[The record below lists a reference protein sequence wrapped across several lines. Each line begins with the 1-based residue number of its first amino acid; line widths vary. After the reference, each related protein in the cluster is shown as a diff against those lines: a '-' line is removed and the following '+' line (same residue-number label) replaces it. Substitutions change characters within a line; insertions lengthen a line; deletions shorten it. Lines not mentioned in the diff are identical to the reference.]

1 VPGSAHRPP
10 ARRVPNPSEPT
21 SPARDRG
28 LGRVRPRQTPKL
40 AGLIEALVAFLVGS
54 LLSSVAAEIAA
65 GSVGYRLASSAPVPL
80 VVTVSGLIGL
90 WIGLVAGVFFY
101 SRIWGT
107 GSLVA
112 DVGLSFKWWDLVVG
126 AVAGIG
132 TQLVLIPLL
141 YLPFERA
148 DPTLNHRLSAP
159 ATADSAAVH
168 GAFPVTVLV
177 LFLAVFAP
185 VVEELFFRGLLLR
198 SMTRWLG
205 PIAGIAISAV
215 VFGLAH
221 FEPLQLAGLVLFGIV
236 LGLLAY
242 KTQRLGPGIVAH
254 AAFNAVTVFSL
265 VLGR

>member
-1 VPGSAHRPP
+1 VH
-10 ARRVPNPSEPT
+10 
-21 SPARDRG
+21 
-28 LGRVRPRQTPKL
+28 PRQTPRFV
-40 AGLIEALVAFLVGS
+40 GLIEALIAFLVGS

-65 GSVGYRLASSAPVPL
+65 SSVGYRLTSSAPVPL

-90 WIGLVAGVFFY
+90 WIGLIAGVLFY
-101 SRIWGT
+101 SRVWGT
-107 GSLVA
+107 GSLVT
-112 DVGLSFKWWDLVVG
+112 DVGLSFKWWDLLVG

-148 DPTLNHRLSAP
+148 DKTLNHRLSAP
-159 ATADSAAVH
+159 AKADSAAVH
-168 GAFPVTVLV
+168 GVLPVTVLV

-198 SMTRWLG
+198 SIARWLG
-205 PIAGIAISAV
+205 PIAGVALSAV
-215 VFGLAH
+215 LFGLAH
-221 FEPLQLAGLVLFGIV
+221 FEPLQLAGLILFGIV

-242 KTQRLGPGIVAH
+242 KTERLGPGMVAH